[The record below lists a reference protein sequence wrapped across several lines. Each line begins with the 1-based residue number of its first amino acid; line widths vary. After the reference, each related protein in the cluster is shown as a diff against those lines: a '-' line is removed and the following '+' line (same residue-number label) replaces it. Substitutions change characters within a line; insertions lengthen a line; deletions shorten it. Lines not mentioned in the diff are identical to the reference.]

1 MIELMLELL
10 DLINGLSI
18 DQFIFLFVLFGF
30 CLIIILDKQKLIL
43 KSILHPYLLYE
54 ILIIVGYTGII
65 LFIFNYFSLFNFL
78 QLSDIFFIIFPV
90 IYTSLISPKLKSVR
104 LILKDFIK
112 NIFLFSNIFIILMSI
127 YPFDFIFKVIIA
139 IVIIILFFIKFIFD
153 AYNSRRGFI
162 INYILSILVLII
174 LFLGIIYILFNSI
187 NYFYLIITNFVLPL
201 VFIVLYLPV
210 ICLFIL
216 VNEYLIIYNIIKI
229 RFDKPLAHEI
239 IKQIFR
245 NNSIRIN
252 KIVKYESYAHLLSN
266 DISKSEIYKFF
277 SNTPLFIL
285 TGGNIFLHD
294 SIIGKYEKIN
304 EIPQKDKLSISKT
317 INKKINYYV
326 DYSHPLNEDE
336 LAVSYFKC
344 KNGHVIKAIILEG
357 NIPLYIWSPLFED
370 IYDFY

>member
-1 MIELMLELL
+1 MLELL
-10 DLINGLSI
+10 NLINRLSI

-30 CLIIILDKQKLIL
+30 CLILILDKQKLIL
-43 KSILHPYLLYE
+43 KHILHPYLLYE
-54 ILIIVGYTGII
+54 ILIIVGYTCII

-78 QLSDIFFIIFPV
+78 QLLDISFIIFPV
-90 IYTSLISPKLKSVR
+90 IYTSLIAPKLKSVK
-104 LILKDFIK
+104 LILKDFAK

-127 YPFDFIFKVIIA
+127 YPFDFIIKVIIA
-139 IVIIILFFIKFIFD
+139 IVIIILFFIKFILMQ
-153 AYNSRRGFI
+153 RGFI

-174 LFLGIIYILFNSI
+174 FFLGIIYILFNSI

-229 RFDKPLAHEI
+229 RFDEHFAHEI
-239 IKQIFR
+239 IRQIFR
-245 NNSIRIN
+245 NNSIMIN

-266 DISKSEIYKFF
+266 DISRSEIYKFF

-285 TGGNIFLHD
+285 TRGNIFLHD

-304 EIPQKDKLSISKT
+304 EIPQKDNLSISKT
-317 INKKINYYV
+317 INKKISYYV

-344 KNGHVIKAIILEG
+344 KNEQVIKVIILED
-357 NIPLYIWSPLFED
+357 NIPLHIWSPLFED